1 MKYVGY
7 GIFLGCCLTALIYI
21 GYGFMPSMDTKAVR
35 PYIYLSLVLYF
46 YLLGFYVGNKHSSF
60 GSGIKAGFVT
70 GLVSILIVTIATM
83 LAHNIF
89 FINETIGDPDTMASF
104 KQSGLLSIRRHI
116 IYSDIRLGIAALV
129 AGPIFT
135 AFCAA
140 GGSFAASKL
149 KHHTSNTVTAAH

>member
-7 GIFLGCCLTALIYI
+7 GIFLGCFLTALIYI
-21 GYGFMPSMDTKAVR
+21 GYAFMPSMDTKAIR

-46 YLLGFYVGNKHSSF
+46 YLLGFYVCNKHCSF
-60 GSGIKAGFVT
+60 GDGIKAGFVT
-70 GLVSILIVTIATM
+70 GFVSILIVVTATM
-83 LAHNIF
+83 LAHSVF
-89 FINETIGDPDTMASF
+89 FYSETIGDPDVMASF
-104 KQSGLLSIRRHI
+104 KLSGLLSIKRHI
-116 IYSDIRLGIAALV
+116 MYSDIRLGLAALV

-149 KHHTSNTVTAAH
+149 RHHSGRTVNPAQ